1 MVSNT
6 KPARIKFH
14 ASAEIELT
22 VSYLPGERLDRYATD
37 AGRTEMK
44 ATTGHPHLGSNLSAV
59 MVSTVDVGSG
69 SCPDD
74 GLSNIGCAYMT
85 KAFKTRNND
94 KCLRHIEHDLKLG

>member
-22 VSYLPGERLDRYATD
+22 VSCLPGERFDRYATD

-44 ATTGHPHLGSNLSAV
+44 ATTGHPQLGIMLPPRVSNPGPNQSER
-59 MVSTVDVGSG
+59 
-69 SCPDD
+69 
-74 GLSNIGCAYMT
+74 CA
-85 KAFKTRNND
+85 D
-94 KCLRHIEHDLKLG
+94 KCEQFLM